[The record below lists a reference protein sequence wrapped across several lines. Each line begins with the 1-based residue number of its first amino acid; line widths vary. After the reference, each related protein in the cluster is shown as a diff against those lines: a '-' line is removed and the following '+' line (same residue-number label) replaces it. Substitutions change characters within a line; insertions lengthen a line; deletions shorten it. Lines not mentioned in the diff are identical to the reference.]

1 MPIHG
6 GKREG
11 SGRPKGSPSKRIT
24 VPYELV
30 ESVEK
35 MILEYKTENQNP
47 LNLEITPEKQAQLN
61 LEILTGIQGSIDLES
76 EAINKFNKP
85 ISKKWI
91 KWYQR
96 KNDPLG
102 NYSRQEIKD
111 KYGTLQNFVNAGGRI
126 TKNKVFLP
134 D

>member
-1 MPIHG
+1 MSIHG
-6 GKREG
+6 GKRKG
-11 SGRPKGSPSKRIT
+11 SGRPKGNPSKRMTI
-24 VPYELV
+24 PYELV

-35 MILEYKTENQNP
+35 MILEYKALNQDSSS
-47 LNLEITPEKQAQLN
+47 LEITPEKQAQLN
-61 LEILTGIQGSIDLES
+61 LEILTGIQESITLETES
-76 EAINKFNKP
+76 INQLNKLIP
-85 ISKKWI
+85 KKWL

-111 KYGTLQNFVNAGGRI
+111 KYGTLQDFVNAGGTI